1 MALSIC
7 SMLIHFRNMLSVLNT
22 KAFPFSQIED
32 YAYRN
37 ITNSAVNYSWKSYN
51 IMIIPVAFTIF

>member
-1 MALSIC
+1 MVKGILILLLILFNMALSIC

-22 KAFPFSQIED
+22 KAFPFSQIQD

-37 ITNSAVNYSWKSYN
+37 ITNSAVMKEL
-51 IMIIPVAFTIF
+51 

>member
-1 MALSIC
+1 MVKGILILLLILFNMALSIC

-22 KAFPFSQIED
+22 KALPFSQIQD

-37 ITNSAVNYSWKSYN
+37 ITNSAVMKEL
-51 IMIIPVAFTIF
+51 